1 MRTTN
6 CYKISESKSNP
17 KCKTSNEQCEVCIH
31 AKLTKTLSRHVERI
45 NERLD
50 LIYVT

>member
-1 MRTTN
+1 MSL
-6 CYKISESKSNP
+6 KIRSCELQID
-17 KCKTSNEQCEVCIH
+17 TSNEQCEVCIH
-31 AKLTKTLSRHVERI
+31 AKLTKTLSLHVERI